1 MGTTTIVDVVVP
13 EIENGDE
20 YADERKRVL
29 AFWVFIV
36 ISILYVRHSISH
48 CTC

>member
-20 YADERKRVL
+20 YTDKRKRVL
-29 AFWVFIV
+29 AFLGIRSDFRTICETQ
-36 ISILYVRHSISH
+36 Y
-48 CTC
+48 